1 MNRRLSRRSLL
12 AASLLAP
19 LVPGRAAGQGT
30 PDGAAVPMYHGNPAR
45 DGVHPGPGPAGE
57 PALRWQA
64 QLGKIISTTPAVVG
78 DLVYI
83 GSVSPG
89 TPQGGALHA
98 IDAATGIERWR
109 LATAPGDAIFSS
121 PAVVDG
127 IAVAG
132 SYDGIV
138 VAADAASGSE
148 RWRFQAGQSIYGSPA
163 IADGTVYIG
172 DIGGHFYA
180 LDAASGQERWRVVEG
195 DGDVRSFGSAALMD
209 ATLFCVGLSRR
220 EWEDTWLHAWDAASG
235 QERWRF
241 RPEAGNTLSGVPVAV
256 DDTVYVAT
264 IEPLVYAVDAATG
277 EERARFDL
285 GAISST
291 DLAVADGVVFAGTE
305 TGALHAIETGSGA
318 TRWTLQL
325 TQGVGLIASPTVAD
339 GRVYANDAAG
349 ILHAVDIATGT
360 AAWAIEVGSLRSS
373 PAIIGGAVYIGGNN
387 GALVAI
393 GGSDQAS

>member
-19 LVPGRAAGQGT
+19 LIPGRAAGQGA

-138 VAADAASGSE
+138 VAADAASG
-148 RWRFQAGQSIYGSPA
+148 
-163 IADGTVYIG
+163 
-172 DIGGHFYA
+172 
-180 LDAASGQERWRVVEG
+180 
-195 DGDVRSFGSAALMD
+195 
-209 ATLFCVGLSRR
+209 
-220 EWEDTWLHAWDAASG
+220 

-305 TGALHAIETGSGA
+305 TGSLHAIETGSGA

-387 GALVAI
+387 GALLAI
-393 GGSDQAS
+393 GGSDQGP